1 MEWIHFYI
9 SNLQPSVTVTAFE
22 SSIGVAKG
30 FSHTYS
36 ATFNLVKLTNYQA
49 LCLDGSHGAYYLYK
63 GDPTKVIL
71 YFEGGGWCG
80 GKD

>member
-1 MEWIHFYI
+1 MKYCCIIIF
-9 SNLQPSVTVTAFE
+9 LLALT
-22 SSIGVAKG
+22 
-30 FSHTYS
+30 TYS

>member
-1 MEWIHFYI
+1 MTDDRGKWAVELDTPKAGGPYEITI
-9 SNLQPSVTVTAFE
+9 E
-22 SSIGVAKG
+22 
-30 FSHTYS
+30 